1 MIDRKRPMPA
11 LVDTTIRL
19 LSQEPLAARMQVSR
33 VLELAEILDKAGFSY
48 LEVSGGG
55 CFEWSVRRGVESP
68 WERIRAIR
76 ARCSTPL
83 GIALRGR
90 FLVGTRP
97 LSRDL
102 VRRFVE
108 SAAASGID
116 VFRLHDPLNDLT
128 NLREAAE
135 AIRGAEKEL
144 AVGLVHSPGLTGET
158 EVLLE
163 RVEHLVELGA
173 SRVLVHDPAGSLQP
187 AQARELVERIGEA
200 SGLPVGFHGQGSG
213 GAALA
218 AGLEAARAGAALIA
232 SALYPVALSLHRVA
246 AEALAQSLA
255 GLGLDPG
262 VDVDTLWRGS
272 ELVDE
277 ALGDEPVPPLSPRVA
292 VRAAEHR
299 LPAGLVAELDHQL
312 RARGVADRLDDVLE
326 ELNEIRAEAGWP
338 PLASPIGQI
347 LGSQALL
354 HVLSAQ
360 RWHIVVDE
368 LRDLIEGRYGMPPT
382 QTDPLVKRAIQLIGD
397 GTPRT
402 EEAPQE
408 LDELREEA
416 KGIASSEEELL
427 LLALFS
433 EEAEPLLQSIRTRA
447 AEPGSL
453 AGAGIERREADRI
466 REIIRVVQETGI
478 GEVTIEEGE
487 TRVTIRRGDEAAS
500 APATGGTLAG
510 APEEEQLPAVLPR
523 DDVIRIESPMV
534 GTFYRSSEPGAE
546 PFVEEGDPVAPGQTL
561 CILEAMKLMNE
572 VKAEVEAVVRRICV
586 ENAQAVQYGD
596 LLFELE
602 PLNGRPL
609 DAL

>member
-1 MIDRKRPMPA
+1 MPA

-19 LSQEPLAARMQVSR
+19 ISQEPLAARVQGSR
-33 VLELAEILDKAGFSY
+33 VLELAGVLDTAGFSC

-55 CFEWSVRRGVESP
+55 CFEWAVRRGVESP

-76 ARCSTPL
+76 SRCSTPL

-90 FLVGTRP
+90 FLVGSRP

-116 VFRLHDPLNDLT
+116 VFRLHDPLNDLA

-135 AIRGAEKEL
+135 AIRAAEKEL

-163 RVEHLVELGA
+163 RAQRLEELGA
-173 SRVLVHDPAGSLQP
+173 SRVLLHDPAGSLDP
-187 AQARELVERIGEA
+187 AQARELVESLGQA
-200 SGLPVGFHGQGSG
+200 SGLPVGLHCQGSG

-218 AGLEAARAGAALIA
+218 AALEAARAGAALIA
-232 SALYPVALSLHRVA
+232 CALYPVALSLHRVS
-246 AEALAQSLA
+246 AESLTRSLS
-255 GLGLDPG
+255 GLGLDTG
-262 VDVDTLWRGS
+262 VDVDILWKGS
-272 ELVDE
+272 ELADE

-299 LPAGLVAELDHQL
+299 LPAGLVAELDQHL
-312 RARGVADRLDDVLE
+312 RARGVADRLDDVLQ
-326 ELNEIRAEAGWP
+326 ELNEIRRESGWP

-368 LRDLIEGRYGMPPT
+368 LRDLIEGRYGSPPSEV
-382 QTDPLVKRAIQLIGD
+382 DPTVKRAVQLIAD
-397 GTPRT
+397 GSSRT
-402 EEAPQE
+402 DETPQE
-408 LDELREEA
+408 IEELREEA
-416 KGIASSEEELL
+416 EGIASSEEELL
-427 LLALFS
+427 LLALFG
-433 EEAEPLLQSIRTRA
+433 EEAEPLLQSIRSRGT
-447 AEPGSL
+447 EPESL
-453 AGAGIERREADRI
+453 AGAGLERREAERI
-466 REIIRVVQETGI
+466 REIVRIVQETGI

-487 TRVTIRRGDEAAS
+487 TRITIRRSDEGADVPVVGVQSGGSAAE
-500 APATGGTLAG
+500 PD
-510 APEEEQLPAVLPR
+510 LPPILPR
-523 DDVIRIESPMV
+523 DDVIRIEAPMV
-534 GTFYRSSEPGAE
+534 GTFYSAPEPGAD
-546 PFVEEGDPVAPGQTL
+546 PFVQEGDPVAPGQTL
-561 CILEAMKLMNE
+561 GILEAMKLMNE
-572 VKAEVEAVVRRICV
+572 VKAEVEATVRRICV

>member
-1 MIDRKRPMPA
+1 MPA

-19 LSQEPLAARMQVSR
+19 LSQEPLAARMQGAR
-33 VLELAEILDKAGFSY
+33 VLELAGILDKAGFSH

-55 CFEWSVRRGVESP
+55 CFEWAVRRGVESP
-68 WERIRAIR
+68 WERIRAIK

-83 GIALRGR
+83 GMALRGR

-116 VFRLHDPLNDLT
+116 VFRLHDPLNDLG
-128 NLREAAE
+128 NLSEAAA
-135 AIRGAEKEL
+135 AIRGAGKEL
-144 AVGLVHSPGLTGET
+144 SVGLVHSPGLTGET

-163 RVEHLVELGA
+163 RAHHLAELGA
-173 SRVLVHDPAGSLQP
+173 ARVLVHDPAGSLQP

-200 SGLPVGFHGQGSG
+200 SELPVGFHGQGSG

-232 SALYPVALSLHRVA
+232 STLYPVALSLHRIS

-262 VDVDTLWRGS
+262 VDVATLWRGS

-299 LPAGLVAELDHQL
+299 LPAGLVAELDNQL
-312 RARGVADRLDDVLE
+312 RAQGVADRLDDVLA
-326 ELNEIRAEAGWP
+326 ELNQIRSESGWP

-368 LRDLIEGRYGMPPT
+368 LRDLIEGRYGSPPS
-382 QTDPLVKRAIQLIGD
+382 QVDPVVRRAVQLIGD
-397 GTPRT
+397 GAVRT
-402 EEAPQE
+402 EEIPQE
-408 LDELREEA
+408 IDDLREEA
-416 KGIASSEEELL
+416 EGIASSEEELL
-427 LLALFS
+427 LLALFGP
-433 EEAEPLLQSIRTRA
+433 EAESLLRSIRNR
-447 AEPGSL
+447 
-453 AGAGIERREADRI
+453 GA
-466 REIIRVVQETGI
+466 
-478 GEVTIEEGE
+478 
-487 TRVTIRRGDEAAS
+487 
-500 APATGGTLAG
+500 
-510 APEEEQLPAVLPR
+510 
-523 DDVIRIESPMV
+523 
-534 GTFYRSSEPGAE
+534 
-546 PFVEEGDPVAPGQTL
+546 DP
-561 CILEAMKLMNE
+561 
-572 VKAEVEAVVRRICV
+572 
-586 ENAQAVQYGD
+586 
-596 LLFELE
+596 
-602 PLNGRPL
+602 
-609 DAL
+609 

>member
-1 MIDRKRPMPA
+1 VPA

-19 LSQEPLAARMQVSR
+19 LSQEPLAAQMQGAR
-33 VLELAEILDKAGFSY
+33 VLDLAALLDGAGFSC

-55 CFEWSVRRGVESP
+55 CFDSAVRRGVESP

-90 FLVGTRP
+90 FLVGSRP

-108 SAAASGID
+108 SAATNGID

-128 NLREAAE
+128 NLQEAAE
-135 AIRGAEKEL
+135 AIRAAGKEL

-158 EVLLE
+158 DVLLE
-163 RVEHLVELGA
+163 RANRLGELGA
-173 SRVLVHDPAGSLQP
+173 SRVLLHDPAGSLEP
-187 AQARELVERIGEA
+187 AQARELVERLGEA
-200 SGLPVGFHGQGSG
+200 SSLPVGIYCQGSG

-218 AGLEAARAGAALIA
+218 AALEAARAGAAIVA
-232 SALYPVALSLHRVA
+232 CAIYPVALSLHRVS
-246 AEALAQSLA
+246 AESLAQSLA

-262 VDVDTLWRGS
+262 VDVETLWRGS

-299 LPAGLVAELDHQL
+299 LPAGLVAELDQHL
-312 RARGVADRLDDVLE
+312 RARGVADRLDDVLG
-326 ELNEIRAEAGWP
+326 ELNEIRRETGWP

-347 LGSQALL
+347 LGSQALW

-368 LRDLIEGRYGMPPT
+368 LRDLIEGSYGSPPT
-382 QTDPLVKRAIQLIGD
+382 EVDPVVRRAVNLLDD
-397 GTPRT
+397 GSAR
-402 EEAPQE
+402 AVDVPQGIE
-408 LDELREEA
+408 ELRVEA
-416 KGIASSEEELL
+416 EGLATSEEELL
-427 LLALFS
+427 LLALFG
-433 EEAEPLLQSIRTRA
+433 EEAEPLLRSIRSRG
-447 AEPGSL
+447 AEPESL
-453 AGAGIERREADRI
+453 AGAGLERREAERI
-466 REIIRVVQETGI
+466 REIIRIVQETGI
-478 GEVTIEEGE
+478 GEVTIEEGD
-487 TRVTIRRGDEAAS
+487 TRITIRRSDEDAETAA
-500 APATGGTLAG
+500 AG
-510 APEEEQLPAVLPR
+510 AGLPGSLERADEQPPPVLPR

-534 GTFYRSSEPGAE
+534 GTFYGAPEPGAD
-546 PFVEEGDPVAPGQTL
+546 PFVREGDPVAPGQTL

-572 VKAEVEAVVRRICV
+572 VKAEVEAIVRTICV
-586 ENAQAVQYGD
+586 ENAQPVEYGQ

>member
-1 MIDRKRPMPA
+1 MPE

-19 LSQEPLAARMQVSR
+19 LSQEPLATRMQGAR
-33 VLELAEILDKAGFSY
+33 VLELAGILDKAGFSY

-55 CFEWSVRRGVESP
+55 CFEWAVRRGVESP
-68 WERIRAIR
+68 WERIRAIK

-83 GIALRGR
+83 GMALRGR

-102 VRRFVE
+102 VRRFVG
-108 SAAASGID
+108 SAAGSGID
-116 VFRLHDPLNDLT
+116 VFRLHDPLNDLG
-128 NLREAAE
+128 NLSEAAQ
-135 AIRGAEKEL
+135 AIRAAGKEL
-144 AVGLVHSPGLTGET
+144 SVGLVHSPGLTGET

-163 RVEHLVELGA
+163 RAHQLGELGA
-173 SRVLVHDPAGSLQP
+173 SRVLVHDPAGSLEP

-232 SALYPVALSLHRVA
+232 CTLYPVALSLHRVS

-262 VDVDTLWRGS
+262 VDVTILWRGA

-292 VRAAEHR
+292 VRSAEHR
-299 LPAGLVAELDHQL
+299 LPAGLVAELDNQL

-326 ELNEIRAEAGWP
+326 ELNLIRAESGWP

-368 LRDLIEGRYGMPPT
+368 LRDLIEGRYGSPPSHV
-382 QTDPLVKRAIQLIGD
+382 DPVVRRAVQLIGD
-397 GTPRT
+397 GAVRT
-402 EEAPQE
+402 EETPQE
-408 LDELREEA
+408 MDDLREGAE
-416 KGIASSEEELL
+416 GIASSEEELL
-427 LLALFS
+427 LLALFG
-433 EEAEPLLQSIRTRA
+433 EEAEPLLRSIRSRGASTD
-447 AEPGSL
+447 SL
-453 AGAGIERREADRI
+453 AGAGVDRKEADRI
-466 REIIRVVQETGI
+466 REIIRIVQETGI

-487 TRVTIRRGDEAAS
+487 TRVTVRRSDEVTAAPV
-500 APATGGTLAG
+500 PALGVPTAAG
-510 APEEEQLPAVLPR
+510 AEEEPLPVLPR
-523 DDVIRIESPMV
+523 DDVILIESPMV
-534 GTFYRSSEPGAE
+534 GTFYRAPEPGAA

-586 ENAQAVQYGD
+586 DNAQAVQYGD

>member
-1 MIDRKRPMPA
+1 MPQ

-19 LSQEPLAARMQVSR
+19 LSQEPLAGRVQGSR
-33 VLELAEILDKAGFSY
+33 VLELAGVLDEAGFAY

-55 CFEWSVRRGVESP
+55 CFDSAVRRGVESP

-76 ARCSTPL
+76 SRCKTPL

-90 FLVGTRP
+90 FLVGSRP

-116 VFRLHDPLNDLT
+116 VFRLHDPLNDVA
-128 NLREAAE
+128 NLEEAAE
-135 AIRGAEKEL
+135 AIRGAGREL
-144 AVGLVHSPGLTGET
+144 AVGLVHRPGLTGET
-158 EVLLE
+158 DVLLE
-163 RVEHLVELGA
+163 RAHHLGELGA
-173 SRVLVHDPAGSLQP
+173 TRVLLHDPAGSLNP
-187 AQARELVERIGEA
+187 AQARELVERVTEA
-200 SGLPVGFHGQGSG
+200 SGLPVGLHCQGSG

-218 AGLEAARAGAALIA
+218 AALEAARAGAALIA
-232 SALYPVALSLHRVA
+232 CALYPVALSLHRVSA
-246 AEALAQSLA
+246 ESLTEALT
-255 GLGLDPG
+255 GLNLDTG

-272 ELVDE
+272 KLVDE
-277 ALGDEPVPPLSPRVA
+277 ALGDAPVPPLSPRVA

-299 LPAGLVAELDHQL
+299 VPAGLVAELDNHL
-312 RARGVADRLDDVLE
+312 RAQGFADRLDDVLE
-326 ELNEIRAEAGWP
+326 ELQEIRRESGWP

-347 LGSQALL
+347 LGSQALW

-368 LRDLIEGRYGMPPT
+368 LRDLIEGRYGSPPAPV
-382 QTDPLVKRAIQLIGD
+382 DPVVKRAVQLIGD
-397 GTPRT
+397 GTVRVEEPPR
-402 EEAPQE
+402 EIE
-408 LDELREEA
+408 ELREEA
-416 KGIASSEEELL
+416 GGLASSEEELL
-427 LLALFS
+427 LLALFG
-433 EEAEPLLQSIRTRA
+433 EEAEPLLRSIRSRG
-447 AEPGSL
+447 AEPESL
-453 AGAGIERREADRI
+453 GGAGLERREADRI
-466 REIIRVVQETGI
+466 REIIRIVQETGI

-487 TRVTIRRGDEAAS
+487 TRVTIRRSDEDAESPAEEIGL
-500 APATGGTLAG
+500 PATARTE
-510 APEEEQLPAVLPR
+510 PEQTPILPR
-523 DDVIRIESPMV
+523 DDVILIESPMV
-534 GTFYRSSEPGAE
+534 GTFYRAPEPGAE
-546 PFVEEGDPVAPGQTL
+546 PFVQEGDPVAPGQTL

>member
-1 MIDRKRPMPA
+1 MPA

-19 LSQEPLAARMQVSR
+19 LSQEPLAARMQGSSI
-33 VLELAEILDKAGFSY
+33 LELAGVLDKAGFSC

-55 CFEWSVRRGVESP
+55 CFEWAVRRGVESP

-76 ARCSTPL
+76 SRCSTPL

-90 FLVGTRP
+90 FLVGSRP

-102 VRRFVE
+102 VRRFVG
-108 SAAASGID
+108 SAAGSGID
-116 VFRLHDPLNDLT
+116 VFRLHDPLNDLG

-135 AIRGAEKEL
+135 AIRAAEKEL
-144 AVGLVHSPGLTGET
+144 AVGLVHSPGPTGET
-158 EVLLE
+158 DVLLE
-163 RVEHLVELGA
+163 RAQRLEELGA
-173 SRVLVHDPAGSLQP
+173 SRVLLHDPAGSLDP
-187 AQARELVERIGEA
+187 AQARELVEGLGEA
-200 SGLPVGFHGQGSG
+200 SGLPVGLHCQGSG

-218 AGLEAARAGAALIA
+218 AAIEAARAGAALVA
-232 SALYPVALSLHRVA
+232 CALYPVALSLHRVS
-246 AEALAQSLA
+246 AESLTQSLS
-255 GLGLDPG
+255 GLGLDTG
-262 VDVDTLWRGS
+262 VDVDILWKGS

-299 LPAGLVAELDHQL
+299 LPAGLVAELDQHL
-312 RARGVADRLDDVLE
+312 RARGVADRLDDVLQ
-326 ELNEIRAEAGWP
+326 ELNEIRRESGWP

-368 LRDLIEGRYGMPPT
+368 LRDLIEGRYGSPPSEV
-382 QTDPLVKRAIQLIGD
+382 DPTVMRAVQLIAD
-397 GTPRT
+397 GSSRT
-402 EEAPQE
+402 DEPPQE
-408 LDELREEA
+408 IEELREEA
-416 KGIASSEEELL
+416 EGIASSEEELL
-427 LLALFS
+427 LLALFG
-433 EEAEPLLQSIRTRA
+433 EEAESLLQSIRSRGT
-447 AEPGSL
+447 EPESL
-453 AGAGIERREADRI
+453 AGAGLERREAERI
-466 REIIRVVQETGI
+466 REIIRIVQETGI

-487 TRVTIRRGDEAAS
+487 TRITIRRSDEGAEVPVVGVQSGGSAAQ
-500 APATGGTLAG
+500 PH
-510 APEEEQLPAVLPR
+510 LPPILPG
-523 DDVIRIESPMV
+523 DDVIRIEAPMV
-534 GTFYRSSEPGAE
+534 GTFYSAPEPGAD
-546 PFVEEGDPVAPGQTL
+546 PFVQEGDPVAPGQTL
-561 CILEAMKLMNE
+561 GILEAMKLMNE
-572 VKAEVEAVVRRICV
+572 VKAEVEATVRRICV

>member
-1 MIDRKRPMPA
+1 MPELA
-11 LVDTTIRL
+11 DTTIRL
-19 LSQEPLAARMQVSR
+19 LSQEPLAARMQGSR
-33 VLELAEILDKAGFSY
+33 VLELASVLDRAGFSH

-55 CFEWSVRRGVESP
+55 CFEWAVRRGVESP
-68 WERIRAIR
+68 WERIRAIK

-83 GIALRGR
+83 GMALRGR
-90 FLVGTRP
+90 FLVGSRP

-116 VFRLHDPLNDLT
+116 VFRLHDPLNDLG
-128 NLREAAE
+128 NLREAAD
-135 AIRGAEKEL
+135 AIRSAGKEL
-144 AVGLVHSPGLTGET
+144 SVGLVHSPGLTGET

-163 RVEHLVELGA
+163 RAHQLGELGA
-173 SRVLVHDPAGSLQP
+173 SRVLVHDPAGSLAP

-200 SGLPVGFHGQGSG
+200 GGLPVGFHGQGSG

-218 AGLEAARAGAALIA
+218 AGLEAARAGAALVA
-232 SALYPVALSLHRVA
+232 CTLYPVALSLHRISG
-246 AEALAQSLA
+246 EALAQSLA

-262 VDVDTLWRGS
+262 VDVETLWRGS

-277 ALGDEPVPPLSPRVA
+277 ALGDAPVPPLSPRVA

-299 LPAGLVAELDHQL
+299 LPAGLVAELDTQL
-312 RARGVADRLDDVLE
+312 RASGVADRLDDVLE
-326 ELNEIRAEAGWP
+326 ELHQIRGESGWP

-368 LRDLIEGRYGMPPT
+368 LRDLIEGRYGSPPSPV
-382 QTDPLVKRAIQLIGD
+382 DPVVRRAVQLLDD
-397 GTPRT
+397 GTPRM
-402 EEAPQE
+402 EEPPQE
-408 LDELREEA
+408 IDELREEA
-416 KGIASSEEELL
+416 AGIASSEEELL
-427 LLALFS
+427 LLALFAD
-433 EEAEPLLQSIRTRA
+433 EAEPLLRSIRGRG
-447 AEPGSL
+447 AEAESL
-453 AGAGIERREADRI
+453 TSAGVDQGEAERI
-466 REIIRVVQETGI
+466 REIIRIVQETGI

-487 TRVTIRRGDEAAS
+487 TRVTVRRSDEGASTAA
-500 APATGGTLAG
+500 P
-510 APEEEQLPAVLPR
+510 PAVGVPTGAAAEEPLAPVVPP
-523 DDVIRIESPMV
+523 DDVIRVESPMV
-534 GTFYRSSEPGAE
+534 GTFYRAPEPGAA

-572 VKAEVEAVVRRICV
+572 VKSEVEAVVRRICV
-586 ENAQAVQYGD
+586 DNAEAVQYGD

>member
-1 MIDRKRPMPA
+1 MPE

-19 LSQEPLAARMQVSR
+19 LSQEPLAARMQGSR
-33 VLELAEILDKAGFSY
+33 VLELAGILDNAGFSH

-55 CFEWSVRRGVESP
+55 CFEWAVRRGVESP
-68 WERIRAIR
+68 WERIRGIK

-83 GIALRGR
+83 GMALRGR
-90 FLVGTRP
+90 FLVGSRP
-97 LSRDL
+97 LSSDL

-116 VFRLHDPLNDLT
+116 VFRLHDPLNDLG
-128 NLREAAE
+128 NLSEAAE
-135 AIRGAEKEL
+135 AIRGAGKEL
-144 AVGLVHSPGLTGET
+144 SVGLVHSPGLTGET

-163 RVEHLVELGA
+163 RAHRLSDLGA
-173 SRVLVHDPAGSLQP
+173 SRVLVHDPAGSLEP

-232 SALYPVALSLHRVA
+232 CTLYPVALSLHRIS

-255 GLGLDPG
+255 GLELDPG
-262 VDVDTLWRGS
+262 VDVATLWRGS

-277 ALGDEPVPPLSPRVA
+277 ALGDEPVPPLTPRVA

-299 LPAGLVAELDHQL
+299 LPAGLVAELDNQL
-312 RARGVADRLDDVLE
+312 RAGGVADRLDDVLE
-326 ELNEIRAEAGWP
+326 ELNQIRAESGSP

-368 LRDLIEGRYGMPPT
+368 LRDLIEGRYGSPPS
-382 QTDPLVKRAIQLIGD
+382 QVDPVVRRAVQLLDD
-397 GTPRT
+397 GAPRT

-408 LDELREEA
+408 IDDLREEA
-416 KGIASSEEELL
+416 EGMASSEEELL
-427 LLALFS
+427 LLALFA
-433 EEAEPLLQSIRTRA
+433 EEAEPLLRSIRSR
-447 AEPGSL
+447 GSGSESL
-453 AGAGIERREADRI
+453 TGAGLDRREAERI
-466 REIIRVVQETGI
+466 REIIRIVQETGI

-487 TRVTIRRGDEAAS
+487 TRITIRRSDEGAA
-500 APATGGTLAG
+500 AVPGLGGPETVG
-510 APEEEQLPAVLPR
+510 SEEEPALMPPR
-523 DDVIRIESPMV
+523 DDFIRIESPMV
-534 GTFYRSSEPGAE
+534 GTFYRAPEPGAD

-572 VKAEVEAVVRRICV
+572 VKAESEAIVRRICV
-586 ENAQAVQYGD
+586 DNAQAVQYGD

>member
-1 MIDRKRPMPA
+1 MPELA
-11 LVDTTIRL
+11 DTTIRL
-19 LSQEPLAARMQVSR
+19 LSQEPLAARMQGSR
-33 VLELAEILDKAGFSY
+33 VLELAGILDKAGFSH

-55 CFEWSVRRGVESP
+55 CFEWAVRRGVESP
-68 WERIRAIR
+68 WERIRAIK

-83 GIALRGR
+83 GMALRGR
-90 FLVGTRP
+90 FLVGSRP

-116 VFRLHDPLNDLT
+116 VFRLHDPLNDLG
-128 NLREAAE
+128 NLREAAD
-135 AIRGAEKEL
+135 AICSAGKEL
-144 AVGLVHSPGLTGET
+144 SVGLVHSPGLTGET
-158 EVLLE
+158 DVLLE
-163 RVEHLVELGA
+163 RAHQLGELGA
-173 SRVLVHDPAGSLQP
+173 SRVLVHDPTGSLEP

-232 SALYPVALSLHRVA
+232 CTLYPVALSLHRISG
-246 AEALAQSLA
+246 EALAQSLA

-262 VDVDTLWRGS
+262 VEVETLWRGS

-277 ALGDEPVPPLSPRVA
+277 ALGDAPVPPLSPRVA

-299 LPAGLVAELDHQL
+299 LPAGLVAELDNQL
-312 RARGVADRLDDVLE
+312 RALGVADRLDDVLE
-326 ELNEIRAEAGWP
+326 ELNQIRGESGSP

-368 LRDLIEGRYGMPPT
+368 LRDLIEGSYGSPPS
-382 QTDPLVKRAIQLIGD
+382 QVDPMVRRAVQLLDD

-402 EEAPQE
+402 EEPPQE
-408 LDELREEA
+408 IDELRAEA
-416 KGIASSEEELL
+416 AGIASSEEELL
-427 LLALFS
+427 LLALFA
-433 EEAEPLLQSIRTRA
+433 EEAEPLLRSIRSRGA
-447 AEPGSL
+447 QPESL
-453 AGAGIERREADRI
+453 TGAGVDRREAERI

-478 GEVTIEEGE
+478 GEVTVEEGE
-487 TRVTIRRGDEAAS
+487 TRVTVRRGDE
-500 APATGGTLAG
+500 G
-510 APEEEQLPAVLPR
+510 ALPAATPAVGVPAATSAEEAPPPVEPR
-523 DDVIRIESPMV
+523 DDVIRVESPMV
-534 GTFYRSSEPGAE
+534 GTFYRALEPGAA

-572 VKAEVEAVVRRICV
+572 VKAEAEAVVRRICV